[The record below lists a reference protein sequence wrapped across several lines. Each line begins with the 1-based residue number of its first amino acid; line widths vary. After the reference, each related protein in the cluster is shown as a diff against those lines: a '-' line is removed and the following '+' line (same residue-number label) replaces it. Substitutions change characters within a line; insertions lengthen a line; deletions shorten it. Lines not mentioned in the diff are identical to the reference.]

1 MSDAAV
7 SAAPK
12 ALYVYGVV
20 HGDTEV
26 ELTGA
31 GVGSGDIRVLREQDL
46 GAIVGHV
53 ALGEFDEDALRKN
66 LEDADWLAETA
77 RAHEAVLDR
86 ALGTTTVI
94 PFRIASLYG
103 DEDNLRE
110 FLRANRASLLGLLT
124 QLDGKVELGV
134 KAYFDRTAAV
144 NRDAGE
150 AESGSDYL
158 RRRQEEQL
166 AGKDADAFVIDCA
179 RTSHAHLAEAALDAR
194 SNRPQAPELSGRPQ
208 RMILNGAYLVERGDT
223 KLETA
228 LRELEE
234 GFGAQGVTYE
244 LTGPWPPYNFVP
256 QDLVAR

>member
-20 HGDTEV
+20 PGESEL

-31 GVGSGDIRVLREQDL
+31 GVGAGDIRVLREQDL
-46 GAIVGHV
+46 AAIVGHV
-53 ALGEFDEDALRKN
+53 ALDEFDEDALRKN
-66 LEDADWLAETA
+66 LENPDWLAETA
-77 RAHEAVLDR
+77 RAHEAVLER

-103 DEDNLRE
+103 DEENLRD
-110 FLRANRASLLGLLT
+110 FLRANRSSLVELLARF
-124 QLDGKVELGV
+124 DGKVELGV
-134 KAYFDRTAAV
+134 KGYFDRAAAV
-144 NRDAGE
+144 NRDAGA

-194 SNRPQAPELSGRPQ
+194 SNRPQAPELSGRAE

-256 QDLVAR
+256 QDLVGR